1 MYRKESVVYLYY
13 SLETCD
19 LVENGWLSLSFGLQ
33 NVLNKNAYNLFY
45 WIELILTI
53 CIKFFGIFG
62 WNEAKNTGGSSVHQ
76 GG

>member
-1 MYRKESVVYLYY
+1 MYRKESVVYFYY

-33 NVLNKNAYNLFY
+33 TVLNNNAYNFFNANNLY
-45 WIELILTI
+45 EI
-53 CIKFFGIFG
+53 FGIFG